1 VTAGGRMTEA
11 ERLTTI
17 VFGDTFALYDDEE
30 FDDFL
35 QPLYERLAANSIP
48 TDVFRGARCLDAGC
62 GGGRGSVLMAECGA
76 AEVVGVDLS
85 ERNVETC
92 RARAAQRGLEQCRF
106 VQGSLLEVPFE
117 DASFD
122 VVWCNGV
129 LHHTEDPDRALV
141 ELARVLKPGGRFWLY
156 LYGSGGVYWFTI
168 DWIRALLAG
177 HDIRHCIYQLRLMS
191 IPVRRIA
198 EWIDDWFSPHLR
210 RYTVGDVQQR
220 LRELGFAD
228 AEALAGGTVYDTSQR
243 LIGADQTEAELMGD
257 GDVRFFCTKTQ
268 EPREQEHPLPDP
280 PGGKGSPYTDGA
292 AVTAFAEPLARVAA
306 ALEQVEAR
314 HGSEVGFYRVAAC
327 GSVHSKVR
335 SLLET
340 DAAFDTAAFGE
351 HLSDLQAILTEFAHA

>member
-1 VTAGGRMTEA
+1 MSAGGRMTEA

-17 VFGDTFALYDDEE
+17 VFGDTFALYDDRE
-30 FDDFL
+30 FGEFL
-35 QPLYERLAANSIP
+35 EPLYERLKANSIP
-48 TDVFRGARCLDAGC
+48 TSVFDGARCLDAGC

-92 RARAAQRGLEQCRF
+92 RARTARRGLDNCRF

-141 ELARVLKPGGRFWLY
+141 ELARLLRPGGRLWLY

-177 HDIRHCIYQLRLMS
+177 HDIRRCIYQLRLIS

-210 RYTVGDVQQR
+210 RYTVDDVRVR
-220 LRELGFAD
+220 LREHPRHFAR
-228 AEALAGGTVYDTSQR
+228 A
-243 LIGADQTEAELMGD
+243 
-257 GDVRFFCTKTQ
+257 
-268 EPREQEHPLPDP
+268 PLP
-280 PGGKGSPYTDGA
+280 GQIGFHET
-292 AVTAFAEPLARVAA
+292 EPTTGV
-306 ALEQVEAR
+306 
-314 HGSEVGFYRVAAC
+314 
-327 GSVHSKVR
+327 
-335 SLLET
+335 
-340 DAAFDTAAFGE
+340 
-351 HLSDLQAILTEFAHA
+351 